1 MTTIDEIIAVHEIE
15 ALKAGYCRTID
26 RKDWDGLGA
35 LFTHDAR
42 LHHGDN
48 TIEGRDAIVAVI
60 SSTIGDA
67 LTSHCAHTP
76 VIEITTT
83 TTATGNWGAIYTREG
98 GPVGYGE
105 YDEVYV
111 RPDDGVWQIAE
122 TRLTTLFQ

>member
-1 MTTIDEIIAVHEIE
+1 MTTIDELIATREIE
-15 ALKAGYCRTID
+15 VLKAGYCRTID

-35 LFTHDAR
+35 QFTLDAL
-42 LHHGDN
+42 LHHGDT
-48 TIEGRDAIVAVI
+48 TIAGRDAIVAVI
-60 SSTIGDA
+60 SSTIGDE

-76 VIEITTT
+76 VIEVTGV

-105 YDEVYV
+105 YDEVYA
-111 RPDDGVWQIAE
+111 RGEDGAWQIAE

>member
-1 MTTIDEIIAVHEIE
+1 MTTLDELTAIRAIE
-15 ALKAGYCRTID
+15 VLKAGYCRTID

-35 LFTHDAR
+35 LFTVDAW
-42 LHHGDN
+42 LHHGDH
-48 TIEGRDAIVAVI
+48 TIVGRAEIVAVI

-76 VIEITTT
+76 VIEITGA

-98 GPVGYGE
+98 GRVGYGE
-105 YDEVYV
+105 YDETYA
-111 RPDDGVWQIAE
+111 RGDDGAWQIAE